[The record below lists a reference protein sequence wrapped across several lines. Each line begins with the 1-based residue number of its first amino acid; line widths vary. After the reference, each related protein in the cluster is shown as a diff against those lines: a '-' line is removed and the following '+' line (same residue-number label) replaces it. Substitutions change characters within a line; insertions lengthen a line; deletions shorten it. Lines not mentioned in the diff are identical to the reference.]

1 MISILDKQFL
11 ITRNVACYRRCKQM
25 EYVGEETMV
34 ENDGPDGD
42 GWVETHHFDSN
53 NLTELE
59 DNVCEM
65 TLDSTKVRTFLF
77 FLFNCFFVE
86 IVCIHNLR
94 SHFYNLFISKKKK
107 MVIGCVCPHFIVNSM
122 CFFLR

>member
-1 MISILDKQFL
+1 MEEFLSKHIHDIFLSLDKQFL

-34 ENDGPDGD
+34 ENDGPDAD

-53 NLTELE
+53 NMTELE

-65 TLDSTKVRTFLF
+65 TLDSTKV
-77 FLFNCFFVE
+77 NY
-86 IVCIHNLR
+86 
-94 SHFYNLFISKKKK
+94 SSWYLFI
-107 MVIGCVCPHFIVNSM
+107 INIVFAFRLM
-122 CFFLR
+122 K